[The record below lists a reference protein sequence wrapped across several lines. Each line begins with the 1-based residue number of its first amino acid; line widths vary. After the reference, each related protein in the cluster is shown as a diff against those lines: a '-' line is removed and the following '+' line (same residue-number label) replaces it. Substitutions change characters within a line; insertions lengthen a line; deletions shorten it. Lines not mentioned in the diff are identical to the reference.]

1 MKKETQVNH
10 LGVQFNATSH
20 VERVVS
26 TAGGFAGIF
35 AVYFVTQYFIGDEGA
50 GLIVAS
56 MGATAVLV
64 FAVPHG
70 ALAQPW
76 NVFGGH
82 LVSAVIGVT
91 CANWIPDITLAA
103 VASVGLAIGVMHYL
117 RCIHPPGG
125 ATALSAVVGGS
136 SVHALGY
143 QFVLTPVLINV
154 LIILAVA
161 VLFNGLFHWR
171 RYPAFLTNIGHQ
183 VEVSRHDRRV
193 PISHEDFVY
202 ALSEIDTFVD
212 ITEEDLLEIYA
223 LATGRDKE
231 D

>member
-1 MKKETQVNH
+1 M
-10 LGVQFNATSH
+10 
-20 VERVVS
+20 
-26 TAGGFAGIF
+26 
-35 AVYFVTQYFIGDEGA
+35 
-50 GLIVAS
+50 
-56 MGATAVLV
+56 
-64 FAVPHG
+64 
-70 ALAQPW
+70 AQPW
-76 NVFGGH
+76 SLVGGH
-82 LVSAVIGVT
+82 LVSAFIGVS
-91 CANWIPDITLAA
+91 CALLIPSPALAA
-103 VASVGLAIGVMHYL
+103 AAAVGFAIGAMYYA